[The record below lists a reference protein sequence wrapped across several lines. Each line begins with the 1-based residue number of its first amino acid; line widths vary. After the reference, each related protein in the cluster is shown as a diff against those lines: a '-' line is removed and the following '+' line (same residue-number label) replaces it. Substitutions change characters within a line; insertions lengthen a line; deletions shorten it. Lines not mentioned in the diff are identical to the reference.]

1 MTVGMILTGMM
12 IGHTLASFL
21 QTILHR
27 VLGHSPI
34 GAWLQSLHIGE
45 HHSLYSGDQ
54 LRLPRYHE
62 DEKSLTLFYLIPA
75 GLLVGLFYW
84 LLPADLAI
92 GASAGVLLSYWAHSF
107 LHAQFHLTHSRLERV
122 PGFRK
127 LRALHMV
134 HHRQPSRNFAVIDLY
149 WDRLMGTFSPSIQ
162 VDRKTP

>member
-1 MTVGMILTGMM
+1 MTISWMLAGLLVGHI
-12 IGHTLASFL
+12 LASFL

-45 HHSLYSGDQ
+45 HHSLYSGEQ
-54 LRLPRYHE
+54 LRMPSYHD

-75 GLLVGLFYW
+75 GMLVALFCW
-84 LLPADLAI
+84 LMPAALAA

-107 LHAQFHLTHSRLERV
+107 LHTQFHLTHSRLERV
-122 PGFRK
+122 PGFRQ

-134 HHRQPSRNFAVIDLY
+134 HHRQHNRNFAVIDLY
-149 WDRLMGTFSPSIQ
+149 WDRLMGTFSPSVK
-162 VDRKTP
+162 VDRQSG